1 MKLKT
6 ASTTIDKY
14 IGARVRSRRMQ
25 LGLSQADLGSA
36 LDVSFQQ
43 IQKYEK
49 GMNRVS
55 TATLITIANVLE
67 VEPAHFY
74 QGAPSIA
81 GKRLPQAI
89 SEVDQFMATKDG
101 LIIAQSFVSIAD
113 PEVRHAVAKS
123 IQRIAGAL
131 TPKPVTLMAAE

>member
-1 MKLKT
+1 VKLKSAT
-6 ASTTIDKY
+6 TTIDQY
-14 IGARVRSRRMQ
+14 IGARIRTRRMQ
-25 LGLSQADLGSA
+25 LGLSQADLGEA

-43 IQKYEK
+43 VQKYEK

-55 TATLITIANVLE
+55 TATLLAIAGIME

-74 QGAPSIA
+74 QGAPGIN
-81 GKRLPQAI
+81 GKRLSQAI

-123 IQRIAGAL
+123 IQRIASAL
-131 TPKPVTLMAAE
+131 VPKPVTLLAAE